1 MTLSPDALN
10 PSPISSS
17 SLSLPDDRT
26 KWLTHVTS
34 PIDLD
39 EPLTTRWSAC
49 TNCFTSLRLLVI
61 GVQGMVSL
69 NRSSYFCFAFKQQCH
84 CNLKKGIISRQSSCL
99 PLYSSSIKLV
109 QSITWAYWL
118 ESSALER
125 AVCKINALFSLR
137 LAFLVLLFFASE
149 NERKPREK
157 PFTSTAFT
165 LFCWL
170 LWLIWTNSALFP
182 VISSAHIVLYPLSQS
197 HTPAWIDLFTVVG
210 GRYHSCL
217 CYGSSVRLCVCLVI
231 HPGECTV

>member
-118 ESSALER
+118 ESSALEK

-137 LAFLVLLFFASE
+137 LAFLVLLFLPVKMRGNQGRNHLPPLHSLFSVDFCDSSGQIQLCF
-149 NERKPREK
+149 PSSLQ
-157 PFTSTAFT
+157 PT
-165 LFCWL
+165 LFCTPYLNHIHQHESTFLQWWVGDIIL
-170 LWLIWTNSALFP
+170 VCAMVVLW
-182 VISSAHIVLYPLSQS
+182 
-197 HTPAWIDLFTVVG
+197 D
-210 GRYHSCL
+210 
-217 CYGSSVRLCVCLVI
+217 CVCVS
-231 HPGECTV
+231 